1 MLAVAPRI
9 GEALVT
15 EKNLAIGSARDEVV
29 LEKILISHMLS
40 NLLSNAVKYLPDGA
54 LVRLA
59 VKFNQNQVNMVVSVN
74 GIGIPEQERERILEA
89 FL

>member
-1 MLAVAPRI
+1 
-9 GEALVT
+9 
-15 EKNLAIGSARDEVV
+15 
-29 LEKILISHMLS
+29 MLS